1 MGASK
6 APAERVRHQ
15 AKPTNQQK
23 RPITQCVRCNKKK
36 GENMQHKELYNADCF
51 DVFKDIGKHSV
62 DCVIVDLPYGL
73 TDYEW
78 DTPIDLCMM
87 WQELKRICKQY
98 TNYIF
103 FCTTKFGH
111 ELISSK
117 PSFFRYDLVWQKNK
131 VAGFLSS
138 KKAPLRAH
146 EMIYV
151 FGSTTQDDLEKAHNH
166 ELRAYAKRI
175 KEYINTPRKEL
186 KKIIGN
192 DGVVHFFDW
201 NGKQFA
207 LPTQK
212 NYQILTE
219 HFQLKKLDY
228 FLDYET
234 MQKMKDRVPRVKRY
248 NPQMTKGKPYKK
260 KGEKRPI
267 SAYGEFIRYH
277 NSQKPDDLMDWL
289 VLTYS
294 NPGDVVLDFT
304 MGSGSTGAACIRHE
318 RKFIGIEKD
327 EKIFKVAADRLEK
340 EALKYQ
346 KKGEEHATQN
356 DEH

>member
-1 MGASK
+1 
-6 APAERVRHQ
+6 
-15 AKPTNQQK
+15 
-23 RPITQCVRCNKKK
+23 
-36 GENMQHKELYNADCF
+36 MQHNELYNADCF

-78 DTPIDLCMM
+78 DKPIDLCKM

-98 TNYIF
+98 TNFIF
-103 FCTTKFGH
+103 FCTSKFGF
-111 ELISSK
+111 ELILSN
-117 PSFFRYDLVWQKNK
+117 PSFFRYDLVWQKNI
-131 VAGFLSS
+131 VAGFLNC
-138 KKAPLRAH
+138 KKNPLRTH

-151 FGSTTQDDLEKAHNH
+151 FASTLGHDVERAYNH

-175 KEYINTPRKEL
+175 KEYINKPCEDI

-192 DGVVHFFDW
+192 YGIRHFFDW
-201 NGKQFA
+201 NKSQFA
-207 LPTQK
+207 LPTKK

-219 HFQLKKLDY
+219 YFQLEKLDY
-228 FLDYET
+228 FLDYQT
-234 MQKMKDRVPRVKRY
+234 MKGMLKKRTY
-248 NPQMTKGKPYKK
+248 NPQMTKGKPYKYK
-260 KGEKRPI
+260 AKERFNT
-267 SAYGEFIRYH
+267 AYGEQLSIELNNQGTRYPTSILKMNALNTRYH
-277 NSQKPDDLMDWL
+277 NTQKPDDLMDWL

-304 MGSGSTGAACIRHE
+304 MGSGSTGAACIRHD

-327 EKIFKVAADRLEK
+327 EEIFKVAADRLEK

-346 KKGEEHATQN
+346 KKGGEHATQN